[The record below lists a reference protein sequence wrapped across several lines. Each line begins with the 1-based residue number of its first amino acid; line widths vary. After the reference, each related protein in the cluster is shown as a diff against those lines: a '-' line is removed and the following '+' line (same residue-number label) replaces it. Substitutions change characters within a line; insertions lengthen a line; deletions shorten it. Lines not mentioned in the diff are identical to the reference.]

1 MKYETY
7 SEYDPAHSALAESAF
22 LTIWGGLGQWHDRL
36 VLIGGMVPK
45 YLCGKTDAPN
55 ALPRPVTLDVDLGIA
70 LAADEG
76 QYGNLSWEL
85 SAQGFKPNK
94 ETPSRFEKVINGIT
108 VPVDFLVES
117 PPRTTGTAQVAYIT
131 AGILPGVDRA
141 LKNARSVEVTGID
154 LHGAEQNLTA
164 RVCEVGP
171 FLAFKLRAFFNRQQP
186 KDAFDILYTVLHYD
200 GGIDAAIA
208 AFAEEIGAD
217 NPACEEALLSLRE
230 HFATEASPGPVKAS
244 HFVLGSPSPG
254 ESEEMAFQR
263 ASIRQDAV
271 SAATRLLDTAEQ
283 GE

>member
-76 QYGNLSWEL
+76 QYGNLSWE
-85 SAQGFKPNK
+85 
-94 ETPSRFEKVINGIT
+94 
-108 VPVDFLVES
+108 
-117 PPRTTGTAQVAYIT
+117 
-131 AGILPGVDRA
+131 
-141 LKNARSVEVTGID
+141 
-154 LHGAEQNLTA
+154 
-164 RVCEVGP
+164 
-171 FLAFKLRAFFNRQQP
+171 LRAFFNRQQP